1 MNGYEDELGWSAA
14 WLLRATNDSL
24 YKTDFEK
31 HWKDFNLG
39 DLKDKAYANEL
50 GKTRL

>member
-14 WLLRATNDSL
+14 WLLRATNDSH
-24 YKTDFEK
+24 YKTEFEK